1 MFNVFVAKCF
11 NVCVITLE
19 LSEEND
25 LQFGQERKGVFPK
38 KNPSPQSLKSL
49 LHGRLAQQKSRRS
62 DDGFDPKVEV
72 LLTDIIEE
80 SPTNNSSVHHSED
93 LGTEDPLILAG
104 TPLKSTSI
112 RQIAFMDTPL
122 KPRPLLGLQTSSSS
136 CSWLI
141 PDTVNTPVKVSHQSP
156 DTFNTPVKASQSPD
170 LFRNTPLASYGN
182 FEEHSVTM
190 VASQSPKDL
199 ESDTQAAFLL
209 STPPRQQPKDFHG
222 LFANGRFVFANS

>member
-1 MFNVFVAKCF
+1 MFDVFVAKCF
-11 NVCVITLE
+11 HVCVITLE
-19 LSEEND
+19 FSEEND
-25 LQFGQERKGVFPK
+25 SQIGRERKGVFLK

-62 DDGFDPKVEV
+62 DDGFDPQVEV

-80 SPTNNSSVHHSED
+80 SPTKNSSIHHSED

-122 KPRPLLGLQTSSSS
+122 KHCPPLGLRTPSSSRS
-136 CSWLI
+136 CLI
-141 PDTVNTPVKVSHQSP
+141 PDTLS
-156 DTFNTPVKASQSPD
+156 TPVKASQSPD
-170 LFRNTPLASYGN
+170 LFRNTPLTSYGSL
-182 FEEHSVTM
+182 EENSVTM
-190 VASQSPKDL
+190 VASEFPKDL

-209 STPPRQQPKDFHG
+209 STPPRQQPQDFHG
-222 LFANGRFVFANS
+222 LFANGRFVLANS